1 MSSVSEI
8 EEAISQLPDEDR
20 WKLLSRFEDAMW
32 EKWDHQIEADQKSGK
47 LDALVGEAEAEIY
60 GNKTKSL
67 DELLK

>member
-1 MSSVSEI
+1 
-8 EEAISQLPDEDR
+8 
-20 WKLLSRFEDAMW
+20 MW

-67 DELLK
+67 NELLDD